1 MHGAPVVADPAIH
14 RGAPDQILGAIGTA
28 SLAFGMVRVAMVIA
42 PVGAHSALSQVA
54 PLKAPVIAGA
64 AALPIAPVTAAAAV
78 IAGKAM
84 GVVSA
89 GSGHCPGPPAG
100 L

>member
-64 AALPIAPVTAAAAV
+64 AV